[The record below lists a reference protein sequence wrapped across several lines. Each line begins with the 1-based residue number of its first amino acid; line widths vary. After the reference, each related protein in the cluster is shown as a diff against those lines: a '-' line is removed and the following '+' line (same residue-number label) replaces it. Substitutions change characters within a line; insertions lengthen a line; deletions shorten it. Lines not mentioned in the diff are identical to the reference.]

1 MTVGQVT
8 TPVFRLRGLIP
19 GSVLYLRQRSPAG
32 GGAPESSPSVVL
44 WGGAAFTA
52 LGDVN
57 CFHELMSFLVAAW
70 QAPGLPATERASHMS
85 PPTICLIVPNR
96 QLRCNS
102 VSDSSFV
109 GFALDWPSSRRRCRW
124 LGSAFE
130 VWRSTFSAHA
140 SLFPPRP
147 ILLRCPHGHQ
157 ICKAEQDALRL
168 PLRLPQRRFGCAAAR
183 TARGDRGAGRRSG
196 QMPDQRRAGHI
207 P

>member
-8 TPVFRLRGLIP
+8 TPVFRLGGLIP

-57 CFHELMSFLVAAW
+57 CFHERMSFLVAAW

-96 QLRCNS
+96 QLKCNS

-130 VWRSTFSAHA
+130 VWRSIFSAHA
-140 SLFPPRP
+140 SLFRSDSSSA
-147 ILLRCPHGHQ
+147 IQFRTVRSSGLLWIG
-157 ICKAEQDALRL
+157 
-168 PLRLPQRRFGCAAAR
+168 
-183 TARGDRGAGRRSG
+183 
-196 QMPDQRRAGHI
+196 RRAGGVVVGWVQRSRFGVRSFPPTHLS
-207 P
+207 PHPGQVC